1 MNEARDTAGP
11 TLAIDLEDVWFRFD
25 GSPPVL
31 EAVGLQVPAR
41 EFLGVVGPNA
51 GGKSTLLKVI
61 LGLYEPYRGRV
72 RVLGDSPRRARGRIG
87 YVPQY
92 ATFSREFPTDVMH
105 AVLMGR
111 LGMGGRW
118 GRYTVA
124 DRAAAEKAM
133 EETEVAD
140 LANRH
145 IDTLSGG
152 QLQRVLV
159 ARALACDPQLL
170 LLDEPTSNID
180 QRVET
185 DIFDYL
191 KAFNERMTIV
201 VVSHDIGF
209 ISRYVDRVACLNRT
223 LVCHDTADID
233 GKTIQELYG
242 ADVQMVAHHH

>member
-1 MNEARDTAGP
+1 MTETRQASP
-11 TLAIDLEDVWFRFD
+11 AIELEDVWFRFD
-25 GSPPVL
+25 DGPSVL
-31 EAVGLQVPAR
+31 EGVNLQVPNR
-41 EFLGVVGPNA
+41 EFIGVVGPNA
-51 GGKSTLLKVI
+51 GGKSTLLKII
-61 LGLYEPYRGRV
+61 LGLYHPFRGRV
-72 RVLGDSPRRARGRIG
+72 RVLGDSPARARTRIG

-111 LGMGGRW
+111 VGITHALGG
-118 GRYTVA
+118 YSET
-124 DRAAAEKAM
+124 DRVRAREAM
-133 EETEVAD
+133 EETEIGA
-140 LANRH
+140 LAGRH
-145 IDTLSGG
+145 INTLSGG

-159 ARALACDPQLL
+159 ARALVCDPKIL

-191 KAFNERMTIV
+191 KEFNRRMTIV

-223 LVCHDTADID
+223 LICHDTADID
-233 GKTIQELYG
+233 GRTIQELYG